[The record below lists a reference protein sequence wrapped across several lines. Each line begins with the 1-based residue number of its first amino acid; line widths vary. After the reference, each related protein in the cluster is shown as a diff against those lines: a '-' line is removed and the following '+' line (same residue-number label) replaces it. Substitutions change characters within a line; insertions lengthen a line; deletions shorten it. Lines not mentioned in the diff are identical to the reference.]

1 MKLYCDASHNGAAM
15 TLSATAPERRNPVG
29 AFLAEQSNLIGL
41 AVIIA
46 VFWVVFTSYAPGFVS
61 SFNLFALSR
70 SLAVDIVIGFSTM
83 VVLATGGMNLAIGSI
98 GVCAV
103 MLAGWLMQSVG
114 LPLPLALAAGLALG
128 ALLGFANGFAIVRS
142 GVNSFIITL
151 ASASLFLGGMLI
163 LSKAVTFNTLPPEV
177 AAFGRMRI
185 GFISPLMLVAL
196 AIGVALIVLFRF
208 TALGREI
215 LAAGA
220 NARAAELSGVPVGRA
235 IIIAHMLSGL
245 LAAAAGLMLLFR
257 LGAAMP
263 SIGQDWLLP
272 SFLAPVLGG
281 TLLSGG
287 FVSVV
292 GTILGAFLVT
302 TIRSGLLVMQIGN
315 FWLQLFLGLIL
326 LLAVMLDR
334 YRGVHAERRSLGK
347 RA

>member
-1 MKLYCDASHNGAAM
+1 M
-15 TLSATAPERRNPVG
+15 TLSVPAETRSRPV
-29 AFLAEQSNLIGL
+29 AAWFAEQSNLIGL
-41 AVIIA
+41 AVIILG
-46 VFWVVFTSYAPGFVS
+46 FWVLFTSMAPGFVS

-70 SLAVDIVIGFSTM
+70 SLAVDVVIGYSTM

-98 GVCAV
+98 GVCA
-103 MLAGWLMQSVG
+103 MMFTGYLLQSLG
-114 LPLPLALAAGLALG
+114 LPIPLAFAGGLALG

-163 LSKAVTFNTLPPEV
+163 LSKAETFNALPPEI
-177 AAFGRMRI
+177 AAFGRMKW
-185 GFISPLMLVAL
+185 GFVSPML
-196 AIGVALIVLFRF
+196 AIALGIGAALVVLFRY

-220 NARAAELSGVPVGRA
+220 NPRAAELSGVPVGRV

-245 LAAAAGLMLLFR
+245 LASAAGLMLIFR

-287 FVSVV
+287 YVSVV

-302 TIRSGLLVMQIGN
+302 TLRSGLLVMQIGN

-326 LLAVMLDR
+326 LFAVMLDR
-334 YRGVHAERRSLGK
+334 YRGFRAERRSLGR